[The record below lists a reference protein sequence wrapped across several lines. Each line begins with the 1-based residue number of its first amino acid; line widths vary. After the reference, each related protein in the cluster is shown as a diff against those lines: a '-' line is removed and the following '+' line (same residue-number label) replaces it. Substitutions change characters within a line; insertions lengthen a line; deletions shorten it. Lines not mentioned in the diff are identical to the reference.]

1 MTSGEWLNIADY
13 FLGDRLRE
21 GHGDRVALRLDDGTR
36 TYAEVDR
43 LACRYGNALRHLGVR
58 SEDRVVIA
66 LPDDEAFVG
75 ALFGVLKIGAVA
87 VMVNP
92 GLPVDGLQGILD
104 LGRAPVAVVT
114 ASMVAAFE
122 QAAAASREPAPRLL
136 IADRARASA
145 SEPAGGDH
153 RARASAS
160 EPAGGDHRAR
170 ASASEPAGGDMNAA
184 GPHAAFATMDVDD
197 ELDTVATHRDDP
209 AIWLFSGGTTG
220 RPKAVVQRHGSYA
233 NAAERYARETMR
245 YDADDVAIGV
255 PKLYFGY
262 ALGAVL
268 FFPFAVGG
276 SAVLFADRPTPDGLF
291 GRIAR
296 HRATVLVNVPS
307 MIAVLV
313 DEPSRGH
320 DLSSLRFATSAGEAL
335 PAALYERWM
344 RTFGVELYD
353 GLGTAE
359 MWHVFVTNQP
369 GQVRPGTLGRP
380 VAGYDV
386 EVRDDEGR
394 PLPAGE
400 VGRLWVRGGSRATA
414 YWRNMAATEQV
425 FRGEWV
431 VTGDLIVKD
440 ADGYVTYVG
449 RGDDALKVKGR
460 WLLPAEVES
469 CLLAHD
475 RVVECAV
482 VGAADT
488 DGLVKPVAFVV
499 AASPDDALA
508 DELRHWVLDRLEPY
522 KHPRR
527 VIVLDDFPRT
537 HLGKIDRGALK
548 RRATAG

>member
-1 MTSGEWLNIADY
+1 
-13 FLGDRLRE
+13 
-21 GHGDRVALRLDDGTR
+21 
-36 TYAEVDR
+36 
-43 LACRYGNALRHLGVR
+43 
-58 SEDRVVIA
+58 
-66 LPDDEAFVG
+66 
-75 ALFGVLKIGAVA
+75 
-87 VMVNP
+87 
-92 GLPVDGLQGILD
+92 
-104 LGRAPVAVVT
+104 
-114 ASMVAAFE
+114 
-122 QAAAASREPAPRLL
+122 
-136 IADRARASA
+136 
-145 SEPAGGDH
+145 
-153 RARASAS
+153 
-160 EPAGGDHRAR
+160 
-170 ASASEPAGGDMNAA
+170 MNDA
-184 GPHAAFATMDVDD
+184 GPHVAFAAMAVDD

-233 NAAERYARETMR
+233 NAAERYARQTMG
-245 YDADDVAIGV
+245 YEADDVAIGV

-276 SAVLFADRPTPDGLF
+276 SAVLFADRPTPGGLF
-291 GRIAR
+291 ERIAR
-296 HRATVLVNVPS
+296 HRATVLINVPS

-313 DEPSRGH
+313 DQPSDAH

-335 PAALYERWM
+335 PAALYDRWM
-344 RTFGVELYD
+344 QTFGVELYD

-369 GQVRPGTLGRP
+369 GHVRPGTLGRP

-414 YWRNMAATEQV
+414 YWRNMDATQQV

-431 VTGDLIVKD
+431 VTGDLIAKD

-482 VGAADT
+482 VGATDT

-499 AASPDDALA
+499 AASPDAALA
-508 DELRHWVLDRLEPY
+508 DELQRWVLDRLEPY

-527 VIVLDDFPRT
+527 VVVLDDFPRT

-548 RRATAG
+548 RRAAAG

>member
-1 MTSGEWLNIADY
+1 ML
-13 FLGDRLRE
+13 
-21 GHGDRVALRLDDGTR
+21 
-36 TYAEVDR
+36 
-43 LACRYGNALRHLGVR
+43 
-58 SEDRVVIA
+58 IA
-66 LPDDEAFVG
+66 LPDGAGFVG
-75 ALFGVLKIGAVA
+75 ALFGVLKLGAVA
-87 VMVNP
+87 VMVSP
-92 GLPVDGLQGILD
+92 ALPVDGLRAILD
-104 LGRAPVAVVT
+104 HGRAPVAVVSPSAVT
-114 ASMVAAFE
+114 TFE
-122 QAAAASREPAPRLL
+122 QAAEGSREPAPRLL
-136 IADRARASA
+136 VADGD
-145 SEPAGGDH
+145 GGRH
-153 RARASAS
+153 TT
-160 EPAGGDHRAR
+160 
-170 ASASEPAGGDMNAA
+170 
-184 GPHAAFATMDVDD
+184 FATMDVAD
-197 ELDTVATHRDDP
+197 ELDAVVTHRDDP

-233 NAAERYARETMR
+233 NAAERYARQTMGYR
-245 YDADDVAIGV
+245 ADDIAIGV

-276 SAVLFADRPTPDGLF
+276 SAVLFGDRPTPEGLF
-291 GRIAR
+291 ARIDR

-307 MIAVLV
+307 MIAALA
-313 DEPSRGH
+313 DHPLDGR

-335 PAALYERWM
+335 PASLYERWM

-369 GQVRPGTLGRP
+369 GHVRPGTLGRA

-394 PLPAGE
+394 RLPPGE

-414 YWRNMAATEQV
+414 YWRNMAATQQV

-431 VTGDLIVKD
+431 VTGDLIVTD
-440 ADGYVTYVG
+440 ADGYVTYIG

-469 CLLAHD
+469 CLLTHD

-482 VGAADT
+482 VGATDA
-488 DGLVKPVAFVV
+488 DGLVKPVAFVL
-499 AASPDDALA
+499 ASSPDADLA
-508 DELRHWVLDRLEPY
+508 DELQHWVLDRLEPY

-527 VIVLDDFPRT
+527 VVVLDDFPRT

-548 RRATAG
+548 RLAAAG